1 MTHALAALFVLFS
14 WWASTALVLFID
26 WLPRRTFRVS
36 LLGASILAAA
46 GVYGLEFSSHHD
58 SAVDAYLA
66 FTCALVVWAWHEIT
80 FLFGFVTG
88 PRKEPCPPDARGWLR
103 FTLATKAII
112 HHELAL
118 AFTLLTIV
126 ALTWRQPN
134 QVGTWTFL
142 VLWMMRLSAK
152 LNVYLGVRNLAV
164 EFIPEHLRY
173 LTSYFRK
180 APLNPLMPVS
190 IVGSLAAL
198 VWFGAPALAEDA
210 SAFVVVGTTLVAT
223 MLALAVMEHLFLVI
237 PVPDAVLWRWAMRSS
252 RARAEADDAP

>member
-26 WLPRRTFRVS
+26 GLPRRTFRFS
-36 LLGASILAAA
+36 LLGASVLAAA
-46 GVYGLEFSSHHD
+46 GMYGLEVSSHRV
-58 SAVDAYLA
+58 SVGDAYLA
-66 FTCALVVWAWHEIT
+66 FSCALGVWAWHEIT

-88 PRKEPCPPDARGWLR
+88 PRKEPCPPDARGWRR
-103 FTLATKAII
+103 FSLATEAII
-112 HHELAL
+112 HHEVALAL
-118 AFTLLTIV
+118 TQVTIV
-126 ALTWRQPN
+126 ALTWDRPN

-142 VLWMMRLSAK
+142 VMWVMRLSAK
-152 LNVYLGVRNLAV
+152 LNVFLGVRNLAV

-180 APLNPLMPVS
+180 APLNPLMPIS

-198 VWFGAPALAEDA
+198 VWLAGPALAADA
-210 SAFVVVGTTLVAT
+210 SAFVVAGTTLVAT

-237 PVPDAVLWRWAMRSS
+237 PVPDAVLWRWVR
-252 RARAEADDAP
+252 RAQRVDEGP